1 MADTMI
7 GGGGGGSM
15 IIMLRVLGI
24 SGTTISATCDSNTV
38 SGTIGSAGYIYLKLK
53 TLGVWSVTASKSDY
67 SFTQDVKVF
76 RYGITECWA
85 LAKKAF
91 YDCTTAEIQAIA
103 QSGMANQYWAVG
115 DYHTITM
122 KTGEVID
129 VAIADFNHDVTPG
142 GVTIPVTLVMKQAFK
157 DGGRIN
163 NTSSTVGGYPACEF
177 RTSVLPSIISNFPDE
192 WQNIMT
198 TARKNSIAYS
208 SAGHPIVTSDDK
220 VWMLS
225 AQEVVGTTSLS
236 DGFTCYDDGSTL
248 YPIFSSNDARI
259 RLDTTGATCH
269 WWVRS
274 PRANYTQY
282 SSYCFVKNTGTVS
295 SADNNAAAA
304 VINTVPMRYCLGFC
318 VG

>member
-7 GGGGGGSM
+7 GGGSGGSM
-15 IIMLRVLGI
+15 VIMLRVLGI
-24 SGTTISATCDSNTV
+24 SGTTIRATCDSNTV
-38 SGTIGSAGYIYLKLK
+38 SGTIGSTGYLYLKLK
-53 TLGVWSVTASKSDY
+53 TLGVWSVTASKSGY

-91 YDCTTAEIQAIA
+91 YDCTPAEIQAIA
-103 QSGMANQYWAVG
+103 QSGMVSQYWNVG

-142 GVTIPVTLVMKQAFK
+142 GVTIPVTLVMKQALK
-157 DGGRIN
+157 DGGRIH
-163 NTSSTVGGYPACEF
+163 SSASTVGGYPECEF
-177 RTSVLPSIISNFPDE
+177 RKSVLPSIVSNFPDE

-220 VWMLS
+220 AWMLS
-225 AQEVVGTTSLS
+225 AQEVIGATSFNGYS
-236 DGFTCYDDGSTL
+236 CYDDGSTL
-248 YPIFSSNDARI
+248 YPIFSSNESRI
-259 RLDTTGATCH
+259 RMSNGADCA
-269 WWVRS
+269 WWTRS
-274 PRANYTQY
+274 PRGPYTQY
-282 SSYCFVKNTGTVS
+282 SSYCYVRADGAVVS
-295 SADNNAAAA
+295 SDNNATA
-304 VINTVPMRYCLGFC
+304 TSMQGVPMKYCLGFC

>member
-7 GGGGGGSM
+7 GGGSGGSM
-15 IIMLRVLGI
+15 VIMLRVLGI
-24 SGTTISATCDSNTV
+24 SGTTISATCDGNTV
-38 SGTIGSAGYIYLKLK
+38 SGTIGSVGYLYLKLK
-53 TLGVWSVTASKSDY
+53 TLGVWSVTASKSGY

-91 YDCTTAEIQAIA
+91 YDCTTTEIQAIA
-103 QSGMANQYWAVG
+103 KSGMANQYWSVG

-122 KTGEVID
+122 KTGEAID

-142 GVTIPVTLVMKQAFK
+142 GVTIPVTLVMKQALK
-157 DGGRIN
+157 DGGRIH
-163 NTSSTVGGYPACEF
+163 SSASTVGGYPACEF
-177 RTSVLPSIISNFPDE
+177 RTSILPSILSNFPDE

-220 VWMLS
+220 LWMLS
-225 AQEVVGTTSLS
+225 AQEVIGTTALS
-236 DGFTCYDDGSTL
+236 DGMTCYDDGSSL

-259 RLDTTGATCH
+259 RSDTTGTTCY

-274 PRANYTQY
+274 PRGNYTQY
-282 SSYCFVKNTGTVS
+282 SSYCFVRNTGAVS
-295 SADNNAAAA
+295 SSDNNANA
-304 VINTVPMRYCLGFC
+304 TTMHSVPLKYCLGFC

>member
-7 GGGGGGSM
+7 GGGSGGSM
-15 IIMLRVLGI
+15 AIMLRVLGI
-24 SGTTISATCDSNTV
+24 SGTTISATCDGNTV
-38 SGTIGSAGYIYLKLK
+38 SGTIGSVGYLYLKLK
-53 TLGVWSVTASKSDY
+53 TLGVWKVTASKSGY

-91 YDCTTAEIQAIA
+91 YDCTPAEIQAIA
-103 QSGMANQYWAVG
+103 QSGMANQYWAVS

-142 GVTIPVTLVMKQAFK
+142 GVTIPVTLVMKQALK

-163 NTSSTVGGYPACEF
+163 SSNSTAGGYPECEF
-177 RTSVLPSIISNFPDE
+177 RKSVLPSIVSNFPDE

-198 TARKNSIAYS
+198 TARKNSVAYS
-208 SAGHPIVTSDDK
+208 SSGHPVVTSDDK
-220 VWMLS
+220 AWMLS
-225 AQEVVGTTSLS
+225 AQELCGSTSFN
-236 DGFTCYDDGSTL
+236 GYACYDDGSTL

-259 RLDTTGATCH
+259 RTSEGVDCRYWT
-269 WWVRS
+269 RS
-274 PRANYTQY
+274 PRANYSQY
-282 SSYCFVKNTGTVS
+282 SSYCLVGTNGEVHS
-295 SADNNAAAA
+295 TDNNATSAT
-304 VINTVPMRYCLGFC
+304 IYTPMKYCLGFC

>member
-7 GGGGGGSM
+7 GGGSGGSM
-15 IIMLRVLGI
+15 VIMLRVLGI
-24 SGTTISATCDSNTV
+24 SGTTIRATCDSNTV
-38 SGTIGSAGYIYLKLK
+38 SGTIGSTGYLYLKLK
-53 TLGVWSVTASKSDY
+53 TLGVWSVTASKSGY

-91 YDCTTAEIQAIA
+91 YDCTPAEIQAIA
-103 QSGMANQYWAVG
+103 QSGMVSQYWNVG

-142 GVTIPVTLVMKQAFK
+142 GVTIPVTLVMKQALK
-157 DGGRIN
+157 DGGRIH
-163 NTSSTVGGYPACEF
+163 SSASTVGGYPECEF
-177 RTSVLPSIISNFPDE
+177 RKSVLPSIVSNFPDE

-220 VWMLS
+220 AWMLS
-225 AQEVVGTTSLS
+225 AQEVIGATSFNS
-236 DGFTCYDDGSTL
+236 HSCYDDGSTL
-248 YPIFSSNDARI
+248 YPIFSSNESRI
-259 RLDTTGATCH
+259 RMSNGADCA
-269 WWVRS
+269 WWTRS
-274 PRANYTQY
+274 PRGPYTQY
-282 SSYCFVKNTGTVS
+282 SSYCYVRADGAVIS
-295 SADNNAAAA
+295 SDNNATA
-304 VINTVPMRYCLGFC
+304 TSMQGVPMKYCLGFC

>member
-7 GGGGGGSM
+7 GGGSGGSM
-15 IIMLRVLGI
+15 VIMLRVLGI
-24 SGTTISATCDSNTV
+24 SGTTIRATCDSNTV
-38 SGTIGSAGYIYLKLK
+38 SGTIDSTGYLYLKLK
-53 TLGVWSVTASKSDY
+53 TLGVWSVTASKSGY

-91 YDCTTAEIQAIA
+91 YDCTTTEIQAIA
-103 QSGMANQYWAVG
+103 KSGMANQYWNVG
-115 DYHTITM
+115 DYHIITM

-142 GVTIPVTLVMKQAFK
+142 GVTIPVTLVMKQALK
-157 DGGRIN
+157 DGGRIH
-163 NTSSTVGGYPACEF
+163 SSISTVGGYPECEF
-177 RTSVLPSIISNFPDE
+177 RKSVLPSIVSNFPDE

-220 VWMLS
+220 AWMLS
-225 AQEVVGTTSLS
+225 AQEVIGATSFNGYS
-236 DGFTCYDDGSTL
+236 CYDDGSTL
-248 YPIFSSNDARI
+248 YPIFSSNESRI
-259 RLDTTGATCH
+259 RMSNGADCA
-269 WWVRS
+269 WWTRS
-274 PRANYTQY
+274 PRGPYTQY
-282 SSYCFVKNTGTVS
+282 SSYCYVRADGAVVS
-295 SADNNAAAA
+295 SDNNATA
-304 VINTVPMRYCLGFC
+304 TTLFGVPMKYCLGFC